1 MRSNRHIRKAE
12 EHELPRIMQLIEC
25 GRQKMRAMGNIEQW
39 ADGYPKEEVIM
50 QDIENGNSYLVIEN
64 GVAIATF
71 AFVEGPDITYREIY
85 EGRWIDS
92 VAPYHVIHR
101 AASVPSVHGIMRTI
115 LDWCSCR
122 TNNICVDTHRQN
134 TIMRQA
140 LKSNGFLYC
149 GIIYLLDGAERL
161 AYQRVLCHN
170 K

>member
-1 MRSNRHIRKAE
+1 MRSDRHIRKAE

-122 TNNICVDTHRQN
+122 TNNIRVDTHRQN

-161 AYQRVLCHN
+161 AYQRVLCPN